1 MKLRSTFLLMSSFLV
16 LSGNAFAEDSRP
28 PLPLHG
34 IEGYGG
40 IASTYSAYLTNT
52 ATEGNIFGLPS
63 VGGGMLGTTE
73 GRVMGFTTF
82 TETIGDRLELGY
94 GLDVLSLN
102 DLPDLIAAKT
112 GMNMDDDAVFLHNFN
127 ARLALLKE
135 GAFDQP
141 WIPAVTIGAHY
152 KYNDTVNSIDSD
164 LNGTLTAIGIEDNDG
179 IDYTLYVTKMTNF
192 LPRPLLLNFGVR
204 NSDAAHIGLLGFT
217 GEREFLFEGNAV
229 LFVTDRFALGGEY
242 RQKPDNYAAIDGLVA
257 SEDDWWSVVAAYV
270 INDSLTMSGGY
281 FNLGDVLDEENSNA
295 FALKMK
301 WEF

>member
-1 MKLRSTFLLMSSFLV
+1 MQLRPALLSISV
-16 LSGNAFAEDSRP
+16 LLLFNGNALAEDTRP

-40 IASTYSAYLTNT
+40 IATTYSAYLTNT
-52 ATEGNIFGLPS
+52 AIEGNIFGLPS
-63 VGGGMLGTTE
+63 VGAGILSTTK

-94 GLDVLSLN
+94 GLDALSLN
-102 DLPDLIAAKT
+102 DLPDLVAAKT
-112 GMNMDDDAVFLHNFN
+112 GMNMGDDVVYLHNFN

-135 GAFDQP
+135 GDFDRP

-152 KYNDTVNSIDSD
+152 KYNSTINSIDSD
-164 LNGTLTAIGIEDNDG
+164 LNGTMTAIGIKDNDG
-179 IDYTLYVTKMTNF
+179 IDYTLYVTKMVNF

-229 LFVTDRFALGGEY
+229 LFITDRFAIGGEY
-242 RQKPDNYAAIDGLVA
+242 RQKPNNYTAIDGLVA

-270 INDSLTMSGGY
+270 INNSLTVSGGY
-281 FNLGDVLDEENSNA
+281 FNLGNVLDEENSNA